1 LTFKVQKHQ
10 SSKFQLSKGCKGCQG
25 VPRGAKGC
33 QGVPATAKTSSSK
46 FQLSTPRRQSRAY
59 AATPSLII
67 TLASHLP
74 PVALHPAS
82 TKNNPL
88 ASDVICGAAGKC
100 PAPGRT
106 CASRPRRA
114 LWTTLTPSTTAQQV
128 SSYSFLWLRVWPAV
142 ADIGSGGGCPPPQR
156 LSCGNY
162 TASSV
167 R

>member
-1 LTFKVQKHQ
+1 M
-10 SSKFQLSKGCKGCQG
+10 
-25 VPRGAKGC
+25 PRGAKGC
-33 QGVPATAKTSSSK
+33 QLQRKPVPSFNSQVLNPSTSIAS
-46 FQLSTPRRQSRAY
+46 
-59 AATPSLII
+59 AATPSII

-82 TKNNPL
+82 TKHNPL
-88 ASDVICGAAGKC
+88 PSDVICGAAGKC

-114 LWTTLTPSTTAQQV
+114 LWTTLTPSTTAQQA